1 MDMAGDPDIVSDC
14 LVPLNATKVGGTVF
28 TFTVGAP
35 LPAAFK
41 VSKVSAAE
49 FPARIGQSVS
59 CAVLQ
64 FPAGTTNPPHT
75 HPRSTEDSLT
85 HYRVEGPV
93 HFQYRVDAQEPALAI
108 SAFVSASA
116 GTVSIPTTLFAAGI
130 DDNILAKA
138 IKTGVAT
145 ILASRSGLAPTP

>member
-49 FPARIGQSVS
+49 FPARIGQS
-59 CAVLQ
+59 
-64 FPAGTTNPPHT
+64 
-75 HPRSTEDSLT
+75 DSLT